1 MLSSTKEEMM
11 FVPGIFRKILA
22 HAITASLIIVCSTFL
37 LLQNVSYAQK
47 TDDSATA
54 PSTKSKSSLPPD
66 VEFCATD
73 EPCRILPLGD
83 SITFGIGFGGGYRVE
98 LFSLAVK
105 DGKNI
110 TFVGQNPESDRSNQP
125 NGPQEVEGV
134 SFPKYH
140 LGTSGITIENLQKKV
155 LPDRVLKAAPDGK
168 APNIV
173 LLHIGTN
180 DMWAGAQDADIRL
193 GKLIDELTASLPKS
207 LIVVSNIIP
216 FPGSAAKVELY
227 NSKIP
232 ATVEERAAKGK
243 YVLFVDQFA
252 GFPASE
258 LGDGVHPNKQGYSR
272 MAKVWYDAISKYLK
286 NIKK

>member
-1 MLSSTKEEMM
+1 
-11 FVPGIFRKILA
+11 
-22 HAITASLIIVCSTFL
+22 
-37 LLQNVSYAQK
+37 
-47 TDDSATA
+47 
-54 PSTKSKSSLPPD
+54 LPPD
-66 VEFCATD
+66 VEFCPAD

-83 SITFGIGFGGGYRVE
+83 SITFGIGFSGGYRVD
-98 LFSLAVK
+98 LFGLALK

-110 TFVGQNPESDRSNQP
+110 TFVGQNPESDRMNQP

-140 LGTSGITIENLQKKV
+140 MGTSGITIDGLQKRV
-155 LPDRVLKAAPDGK
+155 MPDRVLKADPDGK

-180 DMWAGAQDADIRL
+180 DMWAGPQDAEKRL
-193 GKLIDELTASLPKS
+193 GKLIDDLTDLLPKS

-216 FPGSAAKVELY
+216 WPASAAKVELY

-232 ATVEERAAKGK
+232 AIVEERAAKGK